1 MGGDDKKNV
10 SKTFHAVK
18 EIHNTNVIQITRRLS
33 SRSEKIRR
41 PRKALAS

>member
-10 SKTFHAVK
+10 SKTFHSVE
-18 EIHNTNVIQITRRLS
+18 EIHNTNVIEITRRLS